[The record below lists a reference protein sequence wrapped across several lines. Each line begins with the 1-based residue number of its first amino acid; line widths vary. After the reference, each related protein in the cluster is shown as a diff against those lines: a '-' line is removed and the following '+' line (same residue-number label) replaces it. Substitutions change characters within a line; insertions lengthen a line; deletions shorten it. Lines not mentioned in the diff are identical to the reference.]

1 MKTIFSSLFLLLFSS
16 FAFAQIPAGYKVET
30 VPLPRGAVSVLGICH
45 KPDGTLAIA
54 TWEGEVWERRD
65 GVWTKFA
72 EDLMEPN
79 GILWDEQEQAY
90 YVGQKPELT
99 RLVDSN
105 KDGICDR
112 YETVTDQF
120 GISGEYHE
128 YHFGPVM
135 DSLGRK
141 YASLNLGA
149 RGEFTV
155 PDGKPFGKGGGN
167 MSYNAPWRGWV
178 YRSDRKGHFQPL
190 ASGFRS
196 PCGIGISPEDEIFIT
211 DNQGDW
217 VADCTLYHVREG
229 NFYGHPASLPARA
242 DYTKEKVLSQTASDF
257 EKIRTPP
264 AVWLVR
270 EVIANSPGSPVWDTT
285 GGKFGPFAGQ
295 MFLGDQRQSN
305 YFRCGVEKVNGEY
318 QGWCVDFLRGLESGP
333 VKMSFDPQ
341 GRLWSAQVGRGWF
354 SKGGKR
360 TAIQYAEWDGKTTPF
375 ALHST
380 SLTKSGFSVN
390 FTQRIGKKMTPVV
403 KSWSYHYYS
412 TYGSPPVEEKE
423 LEVTNYQLSQDRKMV
438 TFDVP
443 LETNRVYAIQ
453 FPSQL
458 NTEAKPLDFDTIYYT
473 VNHLR
478 PVKEPKPGRNVGWS
492 LAGSSWSRND
502 KARPLPPVVAPLP
515 EAQCKVEKPANALVL
530 DADQWTNPNW
540 KVDKEGVMPRGQGHN
555 PTKQEFGNAQIHLE
569 FRFDP
574 ATESEY
580 EGKSQ
585 LYGNS
590 GIFLMSA
597 YELQVLNSFQNDTF
611 ADGSCGAV
619 YGQHP
624 PLVNASRA
632 PGNWQSYDILYKAP
646 AFETDGSLTGPMR
659 LTLHHNG
666 HLIHNDA
673 WIYGEVGGPYKAHGK
688 RPLMIQDHKGTGVS
702 FRNLWIVPDV
712 DYDKEL
718 YSFRRLF
725 SSSLN

>member
-1 MKTIFSSLFLLLFSS
+1 MDKICGEFNGT
-16 FAFAQIPAGYKVET
+16 QWY
-30 VPLPRGAVSVLGICH
+30 PLRS
-45 KPDGTLAIA
+45 K
-54 TWEGEVWERRD
+54 RRCILC
-65 GVWTKFA
+65 WTKT
-72 EDLMEPN
+72 
-79 GILWDEQEQAY
+79 
-90 YVGQKPELT
+90 ELT
-99 RLVDSN
+99 RLVDTN
-105 KDGICDR
+105 KDGTCDR

-242 DYTKEKVLSQTASDF
+242 DYTKEMVLSQTASDF
-257 EKIRTPP
+257 EKLRTPP
-264 AVWLVR
+264 AVWLIR

-285 GGKFGPFAGQ
+285 EGKFGPFAGQ
-295 MFLGDQRQSN
+295 IFLGDQRQSN
-305 YFRCGVEKVNGEY
+305 YFRCGVETVNGAY

-333 VKMSFDPQ
+333 VKMSFDGQ

-360 TAIQYAEWDGKTTPF
+360 TAIQYAEWDRKTIPF

-390 FTQRIGKKMTPVV
+390 FTQRIGKKMSPVV

-412 TYGSPPVEEKE
+412 TYGSPPVEEKV
-423 LEVTNYQLSQDRKMV
+423 LEVSNYQLSPDRKTV

-453 FPSQL
+453 FPGQL
-458 NTEAKPLDFDTIYYT
+458 STEAKPLDFDTIYYT

-478 PVKEPKPGRNVGWS
+478 PAKEAKPGRNVGWS

-502 KARPLPPVVAPLP
+502 KARPLPVVAPLSA
-515 EAQCKVEKPANALVL
+515 AQCQVEIPANALVL
-530 DADQWTNPNW
+530 DAKQWSNPNW
-540 KVDKEGVMPRGQGHN
+540 KFDKDGAMPRGQGHN
-555 PTKQEFGNAQIHLE
+555 PTKQEFGDARIHLE

-580 EGKSQ
+580 ESKSQ

-597 YELQVLNSFQNDTF
+597 YELQVLNSFQNNTF

-632 PGNWQSYDILYKAP
+632 IGQLAIL
-646 AFETDGSLTGPMR
+646 
-659 LTLHHNG
+659 
-666 HLIHNDA
+666 
-673 WIYGEVGGPYKAHGK
+673 
-688 RPLMIQDHKGTGVS
+688 
-702 FRNLWIVPDV
+702 
-712 DYDKEL
+712 
-718 YSFRRLF
+718 
-725 SSSLN
+725 

>member
-1 MKTIFSSLFLLLFSS
+1 MKTIFSSLSLLFCSI
-16 FAFAQIPAGYKVET
+16 AFAQIPDGYKVET

-45 KPDGTLAIA
+45 KPDGTLAIS
-54 TWEGEVWERRD
+54 TWEGEVWERKD

-79 GILWDEQEQAY
+79 GILYDPKEDAY

-99 RLVDSN
+99 RLVDTN
-105 KDGICDR
+105 QDGVCDR

-295 MFLGDQRQSN
+295 IFLGDQRQSN

-333 VKMSFDPQ
+333 VKLSFDPQ

-360 TAIQYAEWDGKTTPF
+360 TAIQYAEWNGKTIPF

-412 TYGSPPVEEKE
+412 TYGSDPVDVKE
-423 LEVTNYQLSQDRKMV
+423 LEVTNYQLSQDRKTV

-453 FPSQL
+453 FPDQL

-478 PVKEPKPGRNVGWS
+478 PAKEPKPGRNVGWS

-515 EAQCKVEKPANALVL
+515 EAQCLVEIPANALVL

-540 KVDKEGVMPRGQGHN
+540 KFDKDGAMPRGQGHN
-555 PTKQEFGNAQIHLE
+555 PTKNEFGNAQIHLE
-569 FRFDP
+569 FHFDP

-611 ADGSCGAV
+611 ADGSCGSV

-646 AFETDGSLTGPMR
+646 IFQKDGSLAEPMR
-659 LTLHHNG
+659 LTVHHNG

-702 FRNLWIVPDV
+702 FRNLWVVPDV
-712 DYDKEL
+712 EYDKEL

-725 SSSLN
+725 NSSLN

>member
-1 MKTIFSSLFLLLFSS
+1 MKTIFSALFLIFTSL
-16 FAFAQIPAGYKVET
+16 AFAQIPAGYKVET

-54 TWEGEVWERRD
+54 TWEGEVWERK
-65 GVWTKFA
+65 GGIWTKFA

-79 GILWDEQEQAY
+79 GILYDPKEDAY

-99 RLVDSN
+99 RLIDTN
-105 KDGICDR
+105 KDGVCDR

-257 EKIRTPP
+257 EKLRTPP

-285 GGKFGPFAGQ
+285 QGKFGPFAGQ

-333 VKMSFDPQ
+333 VKMSFDQ
-341 GRLWSAQVGRGWF
+341 EGRLWSAQVGRGWF

-360 TAIQYAEWDGKTTPF
+360 TAIQYAQWDGKTIPF

-380 SLTKSGFSVN
+380 SLTSSGFSVN

-412 TYGSPPVEEKE
+412 TYGSPPVEEKN
-423 LEVTNYQLSQDRKMV
+423 LEVTNYKLSKDRKTV

-453 FPSQL
+453 FPGQL
-458 NTEAKPLDFDTIYYT
+458 NTEATPLDFNTIYYT

-478 PVKEPKPGRNVGWS
+478 PPKEPKPGRNVGWS

-515 EAQCKVEKPANALVL
+515 QSQCKVEKSV
-530 DADQWTNPNW
+530 T
-540 KVDKEGVMPRGQGHN
+540 
-555 PTKQEFGNAQIHLE
+555 
-569 FRFDP
+569 
-574 ATESEY
+574 
-580 EGKSQ
+580 GK
-585 LYGNS
+585 
-590 GIFLMSA
+590 
-597 YELQVLNSFQNDTF
+597 LQKN
-611 ADGSCGAV
+611 
-619 YGQHP
+619 Y
-624 PLVNASRA
+624 
-632 PGNWQSYDILYKAP
+632 
-646 AFETDGSLTGPMR
+646 
-659 LTLHHNG
+659 
-666 HLIHNDA
+666 
-673 WIYGEVGGPYKAHGK
+673 
-688 RPLMIQDHKGTGVS
+688 
-702 FRNLWIVPDV
+702 
-712 DYDKEL
+712 
-718 YSFRRLF
+718 
-725 SSSLN
+725 